1 MLVPHDGTEKSDKAL
16 GHAIYLSKLSGVEII
31 ILNVIEHVKNSDS
44 SALIATSKVQP
55 DSANAKLEVTIYG
68 GVKTM
73 VEEKIRLCEQ
83 VGVKSQISYKIQT
96 GKPPMDEIINVAQ
109 VMDVEVISW
118 QVVRLLLH

>member
-1 MLVPHDGTEKSDKAL
+1 
-16 GHAIYLSKLSGVEII
+16 
-31 ILNVIEHVKNSDS
+31 LNVIEHVKNSDS